1 VSTDVSL
8 LLELAERP
16 DDRGLRHVLADWL
29 LERGDPRGEVIALC
43 ARGELS
49 LTEQRKVARLTTQH
63 GGAWLGRVA
72 SVADLHRTRFR
83 EGFLHELVCAA
94 RPAELF
100 ATVAGD
106 PVLATAKGF
115 SLPPSTATSDLVT
128 FLGHRY
134 LAGLERLELGVA
146 DWKALGTTDFP
157 HLKPHRVV
165 VSSFGT
171 FRHELRGLERS
182 PVIARAPAMG
192 LATTEFTNAP
202 AVLAILE
209 SLEGQIPALA
219 SFEEL
224 QLVSHYGP
232 MEASA
237 TWLHAAD
244 TFGRSLPKLQTWA
257 LEISEVGFARRRGED
272 GHFSHLEIDLGL
284 PEGPGERQAISTPQ
298 GRPPIVIRMSNASV
312 VMQQLRSAALS
323 SIEIKLPPGA
333 GLRSR
338 ERQAL
343 EVEAR
348 RCSTLRK
355 FTLGGETTILP

>member
-1 VSTDVSL
+1 MSL

-16 DDRGLRHVLADWL
+16 DDRALRHVLADWL

-49 LTEQRKVARLTTQH
+49 LTEQRKVARLTTQY

-72 SVADLHRTRFR
+72 LIADLHRTRFR

-94 RPAELF
+94 RPSELF
-100 ATVAGD
+100 STVAGD

-115 SLPPSTATSDLVT
+115 SLPPSTATSDLAT
-128 FLGHRY
+128 FLNHRY

-146 DWKALGTTDFP
+146 DWKALGTTEFP

-171 FRHELRGLERS
+171 FRHELRGLDRS
-182 PVIARAPAMG
+182 PLIARAPALG

-219 SFEEL
+219 SFEEI

-244 TFGRSLPKLQTWA
+244 TFGRALPKLHTWA
-257 LEISEVGFARRRGED
+257 LEISEVGFARQRADD
-272 GHFSHLEIDLGL
+272 GRFSHLSIDLGL
-284 PEGPGERQAISTPQ
+284 PEGHLGEKQAVTADR
-298 GRPPIVIRMSNASV
+298 GRAPIVIRLGNASV
-312 VMQQLRSAALS
+312 VMQQMRSAGLES
-323 SIEIKLPPGA
+323 VEIKLPA
-333 GLRSR
+333 GGRLRSQ
-338 ERQAL
+338 ERHAL
-343 EVEAR
+343 FAEAR
-348 RCSTLRK
+348 RWGTLRR